1 MSYGRLKGAMVRML
15 TSALARQGRRRGASA
30 AGLASDAVSGAVRG
44 SDPVNGYRVLEQ
56 VVRLPVST
64 WRYHWDPPHVRHLGP
79 MAQDWWKAFGVGE
92 NDRTICC
99 TDANGVAIVA
109 IQALHRELTELRE
122 EVEALRTESSRQA
135 RSKRAPAHLDAEK
148 AADQEQE
155 RP

>member
-1 MSYGRLKGAMVRML
+1 MVR
-15 TSALARQGRRRGASA
+15 RRLQQDASA
-30 AGLASDAVSGAVRG
+30 AGLASGAVSGAVCG
-44 SDPVNGYRVLEQ
+44 SGPVNGYQVLEQ

-109 IQALHRELTELRE
+109 IQALHRELTELRD
-122 EVEALRTESSRQA
+122 EVASLRA
-135 RSKRAPAHLDAEK
+135 RNAPTHHPGK
-148 AADQEQE
+148 P
-155 RP
+155 RTSGSG

>member
-1 MSYGRLKGAMVRML
+1 MNYRRLKGA
-15 TSALARQGRRRGASA
+15 LARMRPRPRASA

-44 SDPVNGYRVLEQ
+44 SDPVNGYQVLEQ
-56 VVRLPVST
+56 VTRLPVST

-109 IQALHRELTELRE
+109 IQALHRELTELRA
-122 EVEALRTESSRQA
+122 EVAALRA
-135 RSKRAPAHLDAEK
+135 RSAPAHHPDGPEA
-148 AADQEQE
+148 
-155 RP
+155 R